1 MKGLL
6 EKPQM
11 VKDAAAAKKGMF
23 WLLEILVFVAVFL
36 VSNLAMLLVQL
47 PVTLAMLFSNRA
59 YVKALIDGDR
69 MAGYL
74 IGAEI
79 ATSDTYMLTML
90 GTEILMIT
98 VVCLFCKLIQKR
110 KMSTLGFC
118 KKGMVKEYLI
128 GALAGFAVFSVV
140 LWGAV
145 AVGALDM
152 PFLSF
157 NFSVGMFLLYL
168 VGFMIQGMA
177 EEVMCRSYFLVS
189 VARRYPLW
197 VAVLLNSLVFALL
210 HLANSGVSVLA
221 FVNLTLF
228 GIFASMYFVRR
239 GNIWGIAAF
248 HSIWNWIQGC
258 FYGVRVSG
266 MDMSNSLF
274 TTHTGRS
281 ADWLSGGAFG
291 LEGSIFVTIA
301 FVIGIVI
308 LYKMKPA
315 AQAAVNGEE
324 Q

>member
-1 MKGLL
+1 MKELS

-11 VKDAAAAKKGMF
+11 VRDAAGAQKGMF
-23 WLLEILVFVAVFL
+23 WLLEILIFAAVFL
-36 VSNLAMLLVQL
+36 VSNLAMLLIQL
-47 PVTLAMLFSNRA
+47 PVTLAMVFSNRD
-59 YVKALIDGDR
+59 YVKAIINGDE
-69 MAGYL
+69 MAAM
-74 IGAEI
+74 IAAAEVSM
-79 ATSDTYMLTML
+79 TDTYMLL
-90 GTEILMIT
+90 ILASQILMIV

-128 GALAGFAVFSVV
+128 GSLAGFAVFSVA
-140 LWGAV
+140 LFGAV
-145 AVGALDM
+145 AAGVMDM

-157 NFSVGMFLLYL
+157 NFSAGIFLLYL
-168 VGFMIQGMA
+168 GGFMIQGMA

-210 HLANSGVSVLA
+210 HLGNSGLSVLA
-221 FVNLTLF
+221 IVNLVLF
-228 GIFASMYFVRR
+228 GIFASLYFVRR

-248 HSIWNWIQGC
+248 HSVWNWVQGN
-258 FYGVRVSG
+258 FYGVKVSG
-266 MDMSNSLF
+266 IDVSNSLF

-281 ADWLSGGAFG
+281 ADWLSGGNFG

-301 FVIGIVI
+301 FVIGSVI

-315 AQAAVNGEE
+315 EQVTVNGEA
-324 Q
+324 